1 MTAWAY
7 KVLVLPSSHYE
18 YDEEV
23 LNLQGEQGW
32 ELVSLLFD
40 SQGNRVAYFK
50 HPDGEVKADLE
61 RTFSDVPAP

>member
-1 MTAWAY
+1 MAAWAY

-32 ELVSLLFD
+32 ELVNLLFD
-40 SQGNRVAYFK
+40 TQGNRVAYLK
-50 HPDGEVKADLE
+50 RPAESAPTDLE
-61 RTFSDVPAP
+61 STLSDAT